1 MISVCTRS
9 CIFTPNCICIGY
21 FMPKSKYYYRKG
33 VGAWCRYNV
42 LTDFTVWLASA
53 QYMVL
58 AF

>member
-1 MISVCTRS
+1 
-9 CIFTPNCICIGY
+9 
-21 FMPKSKYYYRKG
+21 MPKSKYYYRKG